1 LLRDANQRDWVRLLD
16 ATLSSYNSHRS
27 KSMRKTHFRWQL
39 SSNHSPLL
47 RLPLLNKGKNLRAHH
62 MAKFLQERADDMQSY
77 DDKATKKMKKWANK
91 KQRPTTYQVGDKV
104 MVKLLPQ

>member
-1 LLRDANQRDWVRLLD
+1 
-16 ATLSSYNSHRS
+16 
-27 KSMRKTHFRWQL
+27 
-39 SSNHSPLL
+39 
-47 RLPLLNKGKNLRAHH
+47 